1 MENLEKQ
8 KFKTSIYKINKYSE
22 AHDEFIKNDAIT
34 YTNIDKLIE
43 DLKKDEGY
51 HFRVHNKHQYI
62 FFGDID
68 HYTKTIEEFIIDMQ
82 EFLKTYYN
90 IEFNKDDF
98 KYTKN
103 NKYKYKNENSYHYT
117 IPKFNASTEKL
128 KEIHTNFNKLLKIK
142 LDTSIYSEHWYR
154 CPNQKK
160 GHGMRDLSKH
170 IIINGSDVNF
180 IIEYIP
186 ENSININYYPC
197 LMEINKKI
205 RNNKI
210 IIIDENDNKDDLKN
224 KTDNKKIVVKNDVSE
239 IKTNNDKIILKKDIL
254 EENELTEY
262 NHNKNLILVNTIG
275 QPTTIKKVIDCY
287 GDDRYDEYGCWHSVG
302 MALKNTYVEK
312 VAFELF
318 DYLSAKGKKY
328 DGKEKT
334 YEKFKS
340 FKTFGFVKST
350 EQHTKNGYTIAT
362 IYYFAIEDNKP
373 KFLEIMKKN
382 TLELE
387 QFDMCLYIKL
397 LAENKFFYIKDGEI
411 FKLYC
416 FNGRYWV
423 NDDTLLKHFIS
434 TKLHDFLKLL
444 VVELYFESQNFN
456 KMTSQIKKLKTA
468 KFKQEMVSTYKEINL
483 KTEIKFDNKW
493 YLFGFNNV
501 VYDLEKG
508 EFRDYE
514 YDDYISITTGYDWRE
529 PTNDEI
535 ELINE
540 LIKQIMPNDEERK
553 LYLQI
558 LATTLSGKCIEKFF
572 IFNGKGGNG
581 KGMIDDL
588 LLNALGNYGM
598 IGNNSILFETS
609 KTGSNPEKSN
619 MHKKRCVILREP
631 PENKKFENS
640 IIKELTGGGT
650 FSARGHHETNT
661 IKELN
666 LTMILEAN
674 KRPLFAEEP
683 TEADA
688 RRIIDI
694 YFGTKYTTDK
704 ELVNEENNVYFAN
717 EYYKTDDFRI
727 KYRYALLKILM
738 NVYKE
743 YKKDNYMFSI
753 PKTIKERTAQ
763 YLEMS
768 CNILQWFKDNYKQT
782 GEKTDICKMRDLY
795 DDFSSS
801 NYFMNLT
808 KNEKRKYNKTFFSDY
823 VTNNSFLGKYYK
835 MTHNHITNCLVGWKK
850 NMDNDLEDELNNCL

>member
-1 MENLEKQ
+1 MEKKEKQ
-8 KFKTSIYKINKYSE
+8 IFQTSIYKINKYSE
-22 AHDEFIKNDAIT
+22 ADDNYIKNNKII
-34 YTNIDKLIE
+34 YTNINKLIK
-43 DLKKDEGY
+43 DLQKNEGY
-51 HFRVHNKHQYI
+51 HFRVHNDKQYI

-68 HYTKTIEEFIIDMQ
+68 NYNKSVEEFIVDMQ
-82 EFLKTYYN
+82 KFLKENYDIYFEN
-90 IEFNKDDF
+90 IDF

-103 NKYKYKNENSYHYT
+103 NIKDGSYHYS

-128 KEIHTNFNKLLKIK
+128 KEIHTNFNKIHKKTI
-142 LDTSIYSEHWYR
+142 DTTIYSEHWFR
-154 CPNQKK
+154 CHNQKK
-160 GHGMRDLSKH
+160 GNCKDDKSKH
-170 IIINGSDVNF
+170 IIINGSDIDF

-186 ENSININYYPC
+186 ENSLNINDYSC
-197 LMEINKKI
+197 LMKTNKK
-205 RNNKI
+205 NNKI
-210 IIIDENDNKDDLKN
+210 VVLDNDNKDN
-224 KTDNKKIVVKNDVSE
+224 SQIT
-239 IKTNNDKIILKKDIL
+239 TNNDKLVINKGIL
-254 EENELTEY
+254 EENEITEY

-275 QPTTIKKVIDCY
+275 QPNTIKKVIDCY
-287 GDDRYDEYGCWHSVG
+287 DDERYDEYGCWHSVG

-318 DYLSAKGKKY
+318 DYLSSKGKKY

-350 EQHTKNGYTIAT
+350 SQNSKNGYTIAT

-397 LAENKFFYIKDGEI
+397 LAENRFFYIKEGDI

-416 FNGRYWV
+416 FNGRYWL

-434 TKLHDFLKLL
+434 TELHDFLKLL

-456 KMTSQIKKLKTA
+456 KMISQIKKLKTA

-483 KTEIKFDNKW
+483 KNDIKFDNKW
-493 YLFGFNNV
+493 YLFGFNNI

-514 YDDYISITTGYDWRE
+514 YDDYISTTTGYDWRE
-529 PTNDEI
+529 PTDDEVA
-535 ELINE
+535 LINK
-540 LIKQIMPNDEERK
+540 LIKQIMPKEDERK

-558 LATTLSGKCIEKFF
+558 LSTTMSGKCIEKFF
-572 IFNGKGGNG
+572 IFNGCGGNG

-588 LLNALGNYGM
+588 LLNSLGNYGM
-598 IGNNSILFETS
+598 IGNNSILFETN

-661 IKELN
+661 VKELN
-666 LTMILEAN
+666 LTLMLEAN

-704 ELVNEENNVYFAN
+704 ELVDDDNNVYLAN
-717 EYYKTDDFRI
+717 EYYKTDDFRK
-727 KYRYALLKILM
+727 KYRFALLKILM
-738 NVYKE
+738 NTYKE
-743 YKKDNYMFSI
+743 YKKDNYIFSV
-753 PKTIKERTAQ
+753 PKSINQRTTQ

-768 CNILQWFKDNYKQT
+768 CNIIQWFKENYKHT

-795 DDFSSS
+795 DDFSAS
-801 NYFMNLT
+801 NYFVNLT
-808 KNEKRKYNKTFFSDY
+808 KNEKRKYNKSYFCEY
-823 VTNNSFLGKYYK
+823 VSGNSFLGKYYK
-835 MTHNHITNCLVGWKK
+835 ITFNNIKNCLVGWKK
-850 NMDNDLEDELNNCL
+850 MIDNDLEDDMNN